1 MTQKE
6 FASQMLQVV
15 DNSREI
21 DGKSDEEIVKEL
33 TMFMSVLEPKNR
45 ETFSQWG
52 FPKDKS
58 TVADCWE

>member
-21 DGKSDEEIVKEL
+21 YGKSDEEIIKEL
-33 TMFMSVLEPKNR
+33 EMFMSVLEPKNR
-45 ETFSQWG
+45 ETFSKWG
-52 FPKDKS
+52 FPEDQS
-58 TVADCWE
+58 TVTDCWE

>member
-6 FASQMLQVV
+6 FASQMLQII

-33 TMFMSVLEPKNR
+33 TLFMSVLEPKNR
-45 ETFSQWG
+45 ETFSKWG
-52 FPKDKS
+52 FEKDQT
-58 TVADCWE
+58 TVENCWE